1 MEGGEAPLSFLSIIF
16 LTPFFS
22 LAENSDYGGVAIGKI
37 LLIKGRFLR
46 KKL

>member
-1 MEGGEAPLSFLSIIF
+1 MDTLVRGSVISAGSMVQDFETL
-16 LTPFFS
+16 
-22 LAENSDYGGVAIGKI
+22 NGGVAIGKI